1 MFHLTFVCRPLGY
14 HDSSPIFQNG
24 IYVKTHRYVSVFSM
38 LQILCIGT
46 PMVIPSN
53 KLRGFCETIIF
64 LLMLESQI
72 YFFSKF
78 HIHPR
83 LHLYYLKRIKRMW
96 NFNYWCILVVFK
108 VTDYMHYFRRLQVMT
123 GIFNLKNEHKWNLTN
138 KNIQKCQIHKINA
151 TADTKIC
158 TDYITRI
165 FARTF
170 HTNSLWQTY
179 NKKILQK
186 QVIHIKIS
194 W

>member
-1 MFHLTFVCRPLGY
+1 MFHLTFVCRPLDY
-14 HDSSPIFQNG
+14 HNSSPIFQNG
-24 IYVKTHRYVSVFSM
+24 IYVKIHRYVSIFSM
-38 LQILCIGT
+38 LQMLCIGT
-46 PMVIPSN
+46 LMVTLSN
-53 KLRGFCETIIF
+53 KLSGLYETIIF

-72 YFFSKF
+72 YCCSKF
-78 HIHPR
+78 HIYPR
-83 LHLYYLKRIKRMW
+83 LHLYYLRRIKRKW
-96 NFNYWCILVVFK
+96 NFSCWCILVVLK
-108 VTDYMHYFRRLQVMT
+108 MTDYVHYFRRFQVMT

-165 FARTF
+165 FAHTF
-170 HTNSLWQTY
+170 HTNLLWQTY